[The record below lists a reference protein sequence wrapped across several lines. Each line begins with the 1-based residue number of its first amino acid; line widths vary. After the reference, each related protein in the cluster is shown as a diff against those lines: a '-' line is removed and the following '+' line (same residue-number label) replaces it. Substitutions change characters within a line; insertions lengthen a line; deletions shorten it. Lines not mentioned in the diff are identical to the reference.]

1 MSRVPMPGSSADLAL
16 RRGEY
21 LQWILDHFG
30 ALEERM
36 EPTDARRWAL
46 NHGRLMRGEKL
57 DEANRF
63 FRECALTRD
72 ADIYFI
78 RYLKTLLDPLASRHL
93 SDEAREHLTGILSA
107 WPQTELTTLARW
119 PVIHTENHQLMQLTI
134 NLFAMLQRAED
145 IADQARQIL
154 QTLAWRFE
162 RGWVEWNSTCYQVH
176 YANPLI
182 LLADHAPDAE
192 LRQSAQ
198 DLLNV
203 LLSERALLGVGGYLG
218 GPAFRCRTADAEHS
232 LTARKVAYLEDARYD
247 GFLPTVWLAFGL
259 GEPRFDFANARV
271 PGLQPATTLYG
282 SANEP
287 RLKQDEGMF
296 FACSSFEPHPIVAA
310 LAEDAATRPFLVY
323 RGRRHLG
330 WPGPEIGET
339 LWETQRWMPGAI
351 SYYNTPHV
359 SMGSIHSDGWVCQSR
374 YDQVVFTEDA
384 SQGLRVETILP
395 GVPPHKRRYE
405 ARGRVV
411 QHQNW
416 LLGQGTLFEDGGIRP
431 RRHEPWD
438 VYRVGRGLCAHY
450 SLRDEYHL
458 LQVSDLDTFPD
469 EEAFVRALSV
479 PRMDG
484 HIVRGATISG
494 DCVEV
499 DVRDMS
505 ITVNGT
511 PRPHPPTMLHDCEY
525 MQSEYDSGR
534 ITINTSCG
542 SVTFCAPR
550 LA

>member
-1 MSRVPMPGSSADLAL
+1 
-16 RRGEY
+16 
-21 LQWILDHFG
+21 
-30 ALEERM
+30 
-36 EPTDARRWAL
+36 
-46 NHGRLMRGEKL
+46 MRGEKL

-78 RYLKTLLDPLASRHL
+78 RYLKTLLDPLASRQL
-93 SDEAREHLTGILSA
+93 SDEARAHLTGVLIA

-154 QTLAWRFE
+154 QTLVWRFE
-162 RGWVEWNSTCYQVH
+162 RGWVEWNSPCYQVH

-182 LLADHAPDAE
+182 ILADHAPDAQ

-271 PGLQPATTLYG
+271 PGLEPATTLYG

-287 RLKQDEGMF
+287 RLKQDEGML
-296 FACSSFEPHPIVAA
+296 FACSSFEPHPIVVA
-310 LAEDAATRPFLVY
+310 LADDAATRPFLIY
-323 RGRRHLG
+323 RGRRHVG

-339 LWETQRWMPGAI
+339 MWDTQRWMPAAI

-374 YDQVVFTEDA
+374 YDQVVFTEDP
-384 SQGLRVETILP
+384 SQGLRVEMILP

-416 LLGQGTLFEDGGIRP
+416 LLGQGTLFDDGGIKSH
-431 RRHEPWD
+431 RHDPWD
-438 VYRVGRGLCAHY
+438 VYRVGRGLCAHFAL
-450 SLRDEYHL
+450 SDDYHV
-458 LQVSDLDTFPD
+458 LQVSDLDTYAD
-469 EEAFVRALSV
+469 EQTFVQALSM
-479 PRMDG
+479 PRIDG
-484 HIVRGATISG
+484 HFVRGATISG

-505 ITVNGT
+505 ITVDGT

-525 MQSEYDSGR
+525 MQSEHDSGR
-534 ITINTSCG
+534 IAINTSRG
-542 SVTFCAPR
+542 SVTFRAPR